1 MNEQNASPN
10 GQSESAPQT
19 ESPSSASNSAARPV
33 AQQKVSFQ
41 QLAKGAAEVLV
52 EHDGQVY
59 RLRLTRN
66 GKLILNK

>member
-1 MNEQNASPN
+1 MNEPQKP
-10 GQSESAPQT
+10 APVSQALP
-19 ESPSSASNSAARPV
+19 EPV
-33 AQQKVSFQ
+33 LKKITFQ
-41 QLAKGAAEVLV
+41 QLAAGASEVLV